1 MTTKGTQGTQEGS
14 RRRRF
19 FLVRGERFDWPG
31 EFTGR
36 ELQFIKLET
45 GLRSGEL
52 DEALDAGDVEAML
65 ALVVVAMRRA
75 GREDAQLDDLL
86 DLNIGDDG
94 PEGIDFLIEDEDG
107 EGRPTEAADGAA
119 LETTDPT
126 PKDRKGTA
134 ARTGRRRS
142 SGSTGSGRGN

>member
-1 MTTKGTQGTQEGS
+1 MTQGTGTAEGKG
-14 RRRRF
+14 RRYF
-19 FLVRGERFDWPG
+19 VVRGERFDWPG

-52 DEALDAGDVEAML
+52 DEALEAGDVEAML

-75 GREDAQLDDLL
+75 GREDAQLEDLL
-86 DLNIGDDG
+86 DLSIGSEGPDG
-94 PEGIDFLIEDEDG
+94 LDFLIEDDEGGDRPTGEDG
-107 EGRPTEAADGAA
+107 EDAAD
-119 LETTDPT
+119 ETATDPI
-126 PKDRKGTA
+126 PKARKGTA